1 MGIENKQEG
10 ESRLGRG
17 KNEGQREEDTRD
29 QPAREPSASQTDRQR
44 KSGSSTHRIKKNGG
58 KFQGKTYMKR
68 IRLK

>member
-1 MGIENKQEG
+1 MGIENKQEA

-29 QPAREPSASQTDRQR
+29 QPAREPSASQTQR
-44 KSGSSTHRIKKNGG
+44 KSESSTHRIKKNGG